1 MARYAEWY
9 AVELDGY
16 LKGRISDVSRF
27 EAIKEVT
34 NHFAEHV
41 DDLVAKGMDPVEA
54 EKAAIKSFG
63 SPKNAAL
70 NLMERSKGRNL
81 GSYFTMVGCLA
92 IIGLAYIFGTIVP
105 QVELRSDSSR
115 PFGPYFIE
123 FFLAFWIVL
132 AIGLISGIFMTKRVP
147 ALKMLISGVIGV
159 TLALGNFMLTPT
171 RNFAGIPPEK
181 FESTMTKW
189 LAARDASTQM
199 SKINE
204 SIMGPSRITARGHEE
219 KPLDSMLALER
230 IKTEAPKMLA
240 IRPTC
245 AVVDGKLTAG
255 YLGPATMSFFGS
267 HSDYGSTIERQDV
280 GEETRYCLSGYL
292 QHLQYYKTSDE
303 ALTAWGQAA
312 QSTSMSY
319 FFTQMA
325 NEQHTSLTKA
335 RAYFGLSKTELMTTT
350 MGPFVAS
357 TFGIILSMIF
367 VGWLLTK
374 VPNLT
379 VQSSFRRRIA

>member
-16 LKGRISDVSRF
+16 LKGRISDVARF
-27 EAIKEVT
+27 EAIKEVN

-63 SPKNAAL
+63 SPRNAAL

-81 GSYFTMVGCLA
+81 GSFFTTLGCLA

-105 QVELRSDSSR
+105 QVELQSTSSR
-115 PFGPYFIE
+115 PFGPYFLE
-123 FFLAFWIVL
+123 FFLALWIAL
-132 AIGLISGIFMTKRVP
+132 AIGLISGIFMTKKVP
-147 ALKMLISGVIGV
+147 ALKMLISGGIGV
-159 TLALGNFMLTPT
+159 TMAFGNFMLTPT

-199 SKINE
+199 AKLDDLIVE
-204 SIMGPSRITARGHEE
+204 PSRLIARGNEE
-219 KPLDSMLALER
+219 KPLDSTLALER
-230 IKTEAPKMLA
+230 IKSEAPKMLA
-240 IRPTC
+240 IKPTC

-255 YLGPATMSFFGS
+255 FLGPAKMSIIGY
-267 HSDYGSTIERQDV
+267 HSDYDNTVERRDV
-280 GEETRYCLSGYL
+280 GEEMGYRLPGYL
-292 QHLQYYKTSDE
+292 QHLQYYETTDE

-319 FFTQMA
+319 FFTRMA

-335 RAYFGLSKTELMTTT
+335 RAYFGLSKTELMVTT

-357 TFGIILSMIF
+357 TFGVILCMIL

-374 VPNLT
+374 IPNIT
-379 VQSSFRRRIA
+379 VQSSFLRRIA